1 MGKYGKHQQQ
11 SKNENTA
18 KKTNIFWQKVRMD
31 KYLKRNNYK
40 NLSYKTLI
48 HRQKYLYDLYL

>member
-1 MGKYGKHQQQ
+1 MKIFGIG
-11 SKNENTA
+11 TDIV
-18 KKTNIFWQKVRMD
+18 NIKRMD
-31 KYLKRNNYK
+31 KSLKRNNYK